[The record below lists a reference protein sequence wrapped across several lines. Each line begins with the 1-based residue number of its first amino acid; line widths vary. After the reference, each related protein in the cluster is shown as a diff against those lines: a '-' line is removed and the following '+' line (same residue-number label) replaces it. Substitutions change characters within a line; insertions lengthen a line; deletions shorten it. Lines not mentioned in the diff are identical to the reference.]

1 MPTQPVHDLKIH
13 PRDNDI
19 IVATHGR
26 GIYIA
31 DISPLAEL
39 TNKVLTKDAHLFN
52 VESKIRWVNNKI
64 NEYSSANFSGQS
76 EPIGIPVYY
85 YLKQKPQGD
94 VKIKVY
100 NGNML
105 INEIEGNTEPG
116 LHKVL
121 WMMDQR
127 RERTE
132 AEKKEAKQRME
143 RMRQYGAMASRFMRA
158 MDPNYISSPAPLG
171 NFKIVLTFD
180 GKEFTRYASIL
191 QDIWYDK

>member
-1 MPTQPVHDLKIH
+1 
-13 PRDNDI
+13 
-19 IVATHGR
+19 VATHGR

-39 TNKVLTKDAHLFN
+39 TNKVLTKDAHLFY

-85 YLKQKPQGD
+85 YLMQKPQGD

-143 RMRQYGAMASRFMRA
+143 RMRQYGAMASRFMRG

-171 NFKIVLTFD
+171 NFKIVLTVD
-180 GKEFTRYASIL
+180 GKEFTKHTSIL